1 MKNYF
6 FLLLILLLTS
16 CKSKI
21 IETTSLDYYFTFGNI
36 DFIPSTKWTKVD
48 NNIATFSLGF
58 VKGDCCGSVPNPEVM
73 KSKII
78 GDTIFYTSGKN
89 YIVDCERRFGTC
101 GANPKFVI
109 NIKKYPNYQKLK
121 WKLVNEREFYNLR

>member
-21 IETTSLDYYFTFGNI
+21 IETTSPDYYFTFGNI

-58 VKGDCCGSVPNPEVM
+58 VK
-73 KSKII
+73 